1 MDSLFTILKNI
12 VKSIFT
18 IVMLIYELF
27 MVLILSSIVRDSSYS
42 DMWEI
47 ETCKYREEEDEFGN
61 EIYTVE
67 KKGYRS
73 FFSAIKG
80 KLGEIWLKKE

>member
-1 MDSLFTILKNI
+1 
-12 VKSIFT
+12 
-18 IVMLIYELF
+18 
-27 MVLILSSIVRDSSYS
+27 
-42 DMWEI
+42 MWEI
-47 ETCKYREEEDEFGN
+47 ETSKYRCEEDEYGD
-61 EIYTVE
+61 EIYTVI